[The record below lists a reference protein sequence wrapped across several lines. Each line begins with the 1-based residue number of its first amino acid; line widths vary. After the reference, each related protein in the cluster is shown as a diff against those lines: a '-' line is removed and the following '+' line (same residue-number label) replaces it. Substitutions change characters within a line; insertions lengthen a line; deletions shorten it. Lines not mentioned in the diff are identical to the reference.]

1 MSMNLFGEGCYIC
14 RTNPIR
20 GIRMKRRFSTLPG
33 WLLMLAIA
41 LFSTL
46 LSEQIVIGTRHP
58 LESVT
63 IAIVVG
69 LLLRNFSPLPAFFDP
84 GLSKY
89 ESALKLGIVFLGI
102 GLSFFAVLEIGAK
115 AITVVVLC
123 LLVAPLLF
131 LFIGRKAGLGEKMN
145 ILIGI
150 GTTICGSTAIAITA
164 PLIEADRDDVSYA
177 IGTISLFGIAAML
190 LLPMI
195 ARGLGLSDSLFGLWA
210 GTAIHAT
217 PQVVAAG
224 YMYGEVAGQVS
235 TVAKLTRN
243 IFMIPAAFLI
253 DLWYMK
259 KKKAKNPSR
268 KTGYAR
274 AVPLFLFG
282 FLALAIIRSAG
293 DGTSVIPPAQWN
305 WIVKN
310 LNELGK
316 FLVLIAM
323 AGIGLNT
330 RLKNMRQIGPRPFLV
345 GLVASILL
353 ATISLSLIFVLH
365 IS

>member
-1 MSMNLFGEGCYIC
+1 MNSLKTHLYLG
-14 RTNPIR
+14 
-20 GIRMKRRFSTLPG
+20 PG
-33 WLLMLAIA
+33 WLLMFGVA
-41 LFSTL
+41 LFSSF
-46 LSEQIVIGTRHP
+46 LSHQIAIGTRHP

-63 IAIVVG
+63 IAILIG
-69 LLLRNFSPLPAFFDP
+69 LFLKNVLPLPILFQP
-84 GLSKY
+84 GLSTY
-89 ESALKLGIVFLGI
+89 ETALKFGIILLGI
-102 GLSFFAVLEIGAK
+102 GLSFFTVLEIGVK
-115 AITVVVLC
+115 AIGVVVLC
-123 LLVAPLLF
+123 LLIAPLLF
-131 LFIGRKAGLGEKMN
+131 FFIGKKAGLSETMN

-164 PLIEADRDDVSYA
+164 PIIEAERDDVSYA
-177 IGTISLFGIAAML
+177 IATISLFGIGAMFL
-190 LLPMI
+190 FPI
-195 ARGLGLSDSLFGLWA
+195 VARLLGLSDSIFGLWA

-243 IFMIPAAFLI
+243 IFMAPAVFLI
-253 DLWYMK
+253 GLWYMK
-259 KKKAKNPSR
+259 KKLKKVEGLSKKTKYSKAIPF
-268 KTGYAR
+268 
-274 AVPLFLFG
+274 FLFG
-282 FLALAIIRSAG
+282 FLALAFLRTIG
-293 DGTSVIPPAQWN
+293 DGMNLIPRDQWQ
-305 WIVKN
+305 WFVQH

-330 RLKNMRQIGPRPFLV
+330 RLDTMRQIGPKPFLV

-353 ATISLSLIFVLH
+353 AVISLVLIHVLG